1 MKMQS
6 FSANLETFLNS
17 KCRVYL
23 RDNKH
28 DSLRRWSIPT
38 APCYVPNADL
48 DAYTLNSG
56 DAVLEFDTD
65 TYLAPRALE
74 MIKLMTQFYMA
85 YHATS
90 RKLEKYKNTHE
101 LLLLLNT
108 LKTPVTTLLDTTQLL
123 AREIDHRYIHT
134 IMQCGLRII
143 AQLNDIMDRLKLQAQ
158 AVVLTGQ
165 HFRLHKIL
173 DEVIEFARITA
184 EARRVTISLIDVQR
198 VAARRYTGDPLR
210 VRQILQVIVNNAV
223 KFTNVGTIVIIRLTR
238 VNDNIVIYVCDNG
251 PGMPANKRA
260 SIFKL
265 NDSSTLNLTNAYN
278 LARLMNGSVSLDPD
292 YRPGSCFVISLHLP
306 LSSEVLN
313 DRLIHG
319 KSVLIVQ
326 VPMTDL
332 AEQWHMMPQV
342 CDQIETAKACL
353 SRITYNVIWLGVRH
367 DVDIEFA
374 AWLKQHYPRTKV
386 LGVSRIGRSFSGEHH
401 FDRLIEFPLME
412 YDVLESTIAL
422 VGESKLCETFPRFE
436 KMLTNV
442 SVLQYHTVLLTSE
455 CLPSIIDMVQTQLTD
470 IISHSKVIHKENVE
484 VWLHTQRSSGWSC
497 FITTERA
504 LALIVTE
511 QYKSIQCI
519 LLTSGRTGVLTP
531 QIHEV
536 DVSQVNPSF
545 LRQQLQ
551 RAAQDSFRSRF
562 D

>member
-1 MKMQS
+1 MQS
-6 FSANLETFLNS
+6 FSANLEAFLHS

-28 DSLRRWSIPT
+28 DALRRWSLPDKPVYI
-38 APCYVPNADL
+38 PNAEL
-48 DAYTLNSG
+48 ATHALVGGN
-56 DAVLEFDTD
+56 AVLEFDTD

-90 RKLEKYKNTHE
+90 RKLEKYKNTQE
-101 LLLLLNT
+101 LLIT
-108 LKTPVTTLLDTTQLL
+108 LKTPLSTLLDTTQLL

-143 AQLNDIMDRLKLQAQ
+143 AQLNDIIDRLKLQAQ

-198 VAARRYTGDPLR
+198 VAARRYMGDPLR

-223 KFTNVGTIVIIRLTR
+223 KYTNVGTIVVIRLTR
-238 VNDNIVIYVCDNG
+238 VDDNIVIHVCDNG
-251 PGMPANKRA
+251 PGIPANKRA

-265 NDSSTLNLTNAYN
+265 SDSSTLNLINAYN
-278 LARLMNGSVSLDPD
+278 LARLMNGSVTLDPD
-292 YRPGSCFVISLHLP
+292 YRPGSSFVISIPLP
-306 LSSEVLN
+306 LSSEELN
-313 DRLIHG
+313 VKLING
-319 KSVLIVQ
+319 KSVLIVGAK
-326 VPMTDL
+326 VMTDL
-332 AEQWHMMPQV
+332 ATQWCMMPQV
-342 CDQIETAKACL
+342 CERINDAKMCL
-353 SRITYNVIWLGVRH
+353 AHTCCDIIWLGVRY
-367 DVDIEFA
+367 DSDIEFA
-374 AWLKQHYPRTKV
+374 AWMKHHYPRTKV
-386 LGVSRIGRSFSGEHH
+386 LGVSRIGRNFSGEHH
-401 FDRLIEFPLME
+401 FDRLVEFPLME

-436 KMLTNV
+436 KMLSNLA
-442 SVLQYHTVLLTSE
+442 VLQYHNVLLTSE
-455 CLPSIIDMVQTQLTD
+455 CPPGVIDMVQIQLTD
-470 IISHSKVIHKENVE
+470 VVSHSKVLHKETVE
-484 VWLHTQRSSGWSC
+484 AWLHTQHSGGWSC

-504 LALIVTE
+504 LALVVTE

-519 LLTSGRTGVLTP
+519 LLTSGHTGVLTP
-531 QIHEV
+531 QIQEV
-536 DVSQVNPSF
+536 DVSQVSPHY

-551 RAAQDSFRSRF
+551 RAAQESFRSRF